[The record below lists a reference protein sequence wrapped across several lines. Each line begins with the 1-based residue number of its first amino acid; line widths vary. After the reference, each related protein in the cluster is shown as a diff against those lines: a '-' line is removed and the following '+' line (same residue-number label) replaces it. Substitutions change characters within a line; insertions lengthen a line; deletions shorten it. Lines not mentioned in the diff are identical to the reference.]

1 MARLA
6 RIIAVGVPHHVTQR
20 GNARRF
26 ILQEESD
33 RKVYLDLLRESTDFH
48 GIAVG
53 GYCLMTNHVHL
64 IAIPAKGDV
73 LARALKE
80 THGRFASYW
89 NAVHHSTG
97 HVWQG
102 RYYSCPLDEPHL
114 WEALQ
119 LHGTESGTCLSGPES
134 GVLGLVQ
141 CGCSLR
147 CGLNR
152 SMAGDALVACSMVR
166 CRLACI
172 SGCRRERFPIG
183 SHSP

>member
-73 LARALKE
+73 LARIE
-80 THGRFASYW
+80 GDTRPVRFLLER
-89 NAVHHSTG
+89 STPFDRACLAG
-97 HVWQG
+97 AILFL
-102 RYYSCPLDEPHL
+102 S
-114 WEALQ
+114 
-119 LHGTESGTCLSGPES
+119 SG
-134 GVLGLVQ
+134 
-141 CGCSLR
+141 
-147 CGLNR
+147 
-152 SMAGDALVACSMVR
+152 
-166 CRLACI
+166 
-172 SGCRRERFPIG
+172 
-183 SHSP
+183 